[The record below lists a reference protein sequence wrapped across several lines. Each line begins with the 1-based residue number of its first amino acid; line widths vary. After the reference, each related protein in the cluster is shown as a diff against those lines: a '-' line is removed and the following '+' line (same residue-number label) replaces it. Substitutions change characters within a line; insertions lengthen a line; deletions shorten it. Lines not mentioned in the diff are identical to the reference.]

1 MASGKLSSEIRQ
13 SDISVKEKFIGYIFQ
28 TDEDGEKLLINA
40 ASGNSKKKIQI
51 WINGELAKAAA

>member
-40 ASGNSKKKIQI
+40 AASNSKKQIKI